1 MMKTDEPNQ
10 FLNPR
15 QARQSGV
22 QAQDNF
28 SQSPFGPQSLASR
41 LFRWACILMA
51 VVPPAVV
58 GSLCLTDTAEAACTQ
73 APADSY
79 VVTTLIA
86 DRPIQA
92 SSDPDFE
99 EVLKDNARIA
109 VESGEWGKK
118 MREKEAFLLEW
129 SKAPAFPESRPQAV
143 TTTLTRKATSLS
155 DEARKTA
162 QALDAFSRLYL
173 IFDAENGAQMAFA
186 QRLLSAGTFEI
197 RPVVAGGSVKAA
209 RSTLGT
215 RVWADQGSVL
225 TRRLGLM
232 HWPALVKLTASE
244 ILVWS
249 PALNADGIPDEAVPA
264 GLVSGQALDLSA
276 PSVRP
281 EAREGVSYAAKENAS

>member
-10 FLNPR
+10 FLKPR
-15 QARQSGV
+15 QARLRAHDSLSK
-22 QAQDNF
+22 N
-28 SQSPFGPQSLASR
+28 PFGPQSLVVR

-109 VESGEWGKK
+109 VESGEWGKR

-143 TTTLTRKATSLS
+143 TTTLTRKSTGLT
-155 DEARKTA
+155 DEARKATE
-162 QALDAFSRLYL
+162 ALDAFSRFYL
-173 IFDAENGAQMAFA
+173 IFDAGNGAQMQFA
-186 QRLLSAGTFEI
+186 QRLLSAGTWEI
-197 RPVVAGGSVKAA
+197 RPVVAGGSVEAA
-209 RSTLGT
+209 RTVLGM

-249 PALNADGIPDEAVPA
+249 PALNADGMPDEAVPA
-264 GLVSGQALDLSA
+264 GLVSDQALDLSA

-281 EAREGVSYAAKENAS
+281 EAQEGVSYAARENAS